1 MPPKKSNNAF
11 TSIRVIGKKAQ
22 RLLQRATQ
30 SEENAPTKKSVK
42 RPPAGKR
49 HDEVIMH
56 LSAQSVVKAGLG
68 ILILAAGTWMFYHLR
83 DKIILLLLATFVAA
97 VIDPSV
103 NRMEQYGIPRGIAI
117 LVHYFLAIFILL
129 FLLLS
134 FIPIIAE
141 QIQGIAIIISSE
153 VDAFLS
159 NPQIDLPLVKDDV
172 NIRMTGLVKSTLQN
186 LNINQFTD
194 ALAQFGQSLSSAAQG
209 GVRFA
214 TRIAGNVVNFFVS
227 MVIVL
232 VLAFFMQIEKEG
244 IIRWARGFFPVDYRT
259 YLDNKFEAM
268 HSKIG
273 QWARGELL
281 LMLTIFALTLVALL
295 ILRMPYALTLAVLA
309 GFCEFIPAVGPFI
322 AAVPAIL
329 IAFTQGGFVMGLV
342 TLGVYYIIQ
351 WCENNLL
358 VPLIMKRAVGLSPIA
373 ILFAM
378 MVGVSFPDTVHPV
391 LGIMLAVPL
400 TTLISIFLEDWR
412 MSGDKSEKAK

>member
-1 MPPKKSNNAF
+1 MSAKKSQNAF

-22 RLLQRATQ
+22 RILQKAKGTD
-30 SEENAPTKKSVK
+30 STSGKKSVK
-42 RPPAGKR
+42 RPAAAKR
-49 HDEVIMH
+49 HDEVVMH
-56 LSAQSVVKAGLG
+56 ISVQSVVRATFG
-68 ILILAAGTWMFYHLR
+68 ILAIAAGTVIVYHLR
-83 DKIILLLLATFVAA
+83 DKLLLLFLATFVAA

-103 NRMEQYGIPRGIAI
+103 DKMERHGFPRGIAI
-117 LVHYFLAIFILL
+117 LVHYFVAIFILL

-141 QIQGIAIIISSE
+141 QIQGIAIIISAE

-159 NPQIDLPLVKDDV
+159 NPQIDLPLVKDDA
-172 NIRMTGLVKSTLQN
+172 NLRLTGLVTSTLQN

-214 TRIAGNVVNFFVS
+214 TRVAGSVVGFFLN

-244 IIRWARGFFPVDYRT
+244 IVQWFRSFFPTDHRT

-309 GFCEFIPAVGPFI
+309 GICEFIPAIGPFI
-322 AAVPAIL
+322 AAVPAVL

-342 TLGVYYIIQ
+342 TMGVYYIIQ

-358 VPLIMKRAVGLSPIA
+358 VPLIMKRAVGRSPIA

-378 MVGVSFPDTVHPV
+378 LVGVSFPDTVHPI
-391 LGIMLAVPL
+391 LGIMLAVPT
-400 TTLISIFLEDWR
+400 TTLIAIFLEDWR
-412 MSGDKSEKAK
+412 MGGKK

>member
-1 MPPKKSNNAF
+1 MPKKKVQQNAF

-22 RLLQRATQ
+22 KLLQRTKEDEEKTAKKTIQKPESKKYEEMAVHISLQ
-30 SEENAPTKKSVK
+30 SIVK
-42 RPPAGKR
+42 GTF
-49 HDEVIMH
+49 
-56 LSAQSVVKAGLG
+56 G
-68 ILILAAGTWMFYHLR
+68 ILAIAMGTWAIYHLR
-83 DKIILLLLATFVAA
+83 HKILLLLLAVFVAA

-103 NRMEQYGIPRGIAI
+103 EKMEQHGIPRGLAI
-117 LVHYFLAIFILL
+117 LVHYFFAIFILL

-141 QIQGIAIIISSE
+141 QIQGIAIIMSSE
-153 VDAFLS
+153 VDTFLS
-159 NPQIDLPLVKDDV
+159 NPRIDLPFIKDDM
-172 NIRMTGLVKSTLQN
+172 NLRMTGLVKSTLQTM
-186 LNINQFTD
+186 NINQFTD
-194 ALAQFGQSLSSAAQG
+194 ALSQFGESLSSAAQG

-214 TRIAGNVVNFFVS
+214 TRIAGSLVNFFVS
-227 MVIVL
+227 MVVVL
-232 VLAFFMQIEKEG
+232 VLAFFMQIEKED
-244 IIRWARGFFPVDYRT
+244 ILHWVRGFFPVNYRS
-259 YLDNKFEAM
+259 YIDNKFEAM
-268 HSKIG
+268 HTKIG

-281 LMLTIFALTLVALL
+281 LMLAIFSLTLIALL

-322 AAVPAIL
+322 AAVPSVL

-342 TLGVYYIIQ
+342 VSGVYYIIQ

-378 MVGVSFPDTVHPV
+378 LVGVSFPNTVHPI

-412 MSGDKSEKAK
+412 KGGKK

>member
-1 MPPKKSNNAF
+1 MPSKKDQNAF

-22 RLLQRATQ
+22 RLLQRAKG
-30 SEENAPTKKSVK
+30 SEPEVTKQLVK
-42 RPPAGKR
+42 RPIHTKA
-49 HDEVIMH
+49 HDEMIMH
-56 LSAQSVVKAGLG
+56 ISVQSVVRAAFG
-68 ILILAAGTWMFYHLR
+68 ILAVAAGTWLVYHLR
-83 DKIILLLLATFVAA
+83 DKILLLFLATFIAA

-103 NRMEQYGIPRGIAI
+103 DKMERHGVPRGIAI
-117 LVHYFLAIFILL
+117 LVHYFFAIFILL

-141 QIQGIAIIISSE
+141 QIQGISIIISAE

-159 NPQIDLPLVKDDV
+159 NPQIDLPLVKDEA
-172 NIRMTGLVKSTLQN
+172 NLRLTGLAKSTLQN

-214 TRIAGNVVNFFVS
+214 TRLAGGVVGFFIS
-227 MVIVL
+227 MIIVL
-232 VLAFFMQIEKEG
+232 VLAFFMQLEKEG
-244 IIRWARGFFPVDYRT
+244 IVQWFRSFFKNDYRV

-281 LMLTIFALTLVALL
+281 LMLTIFSLTLVALL

-309 GFCEFIPAVGPFI
+309 GICEFIPAVGPFI
-322 AAVPAIL
+322 AAVPAVL
-329 IAFTQGGFVMGLV
+329 IAFTQGGFIMGLI
-342 TLGVYYIIQ
+342 TMGVYYIIQ

-378 MVGVSFPDTVHPV
+378 LVGVSFSDTVHPV
-391 LGIMLAVPL
+391 LGIMLAVPT
-400 TTLISIFLEDWR
+400 TTLITIFLEDWR
-412 MSGDKSEKAK
+412 MSGKK

>member
-1 MPPKKSNNAF
+1 MPAKKNQKAF
-11 TSIRVIGKKAQ
+11 TSIRVIGEKAQ
-22 RLLQRATQ
+22 RLLQRAK
-30 SEENAPTKKSVK
+30 APDSSTKKKTVSRPAKVKSYEEMVMHISV
-42 RPPAGKR
+42 
-49 HDEVIMH
+49 
-56 LSAQSVVKAGLG
+56 QSVVRATFG
-68 ILILAAGTWMFYHLR
+68 ILAIIAGTWLVYHLR
-83 DKIILLLLATFVAA
+83 DKILLLLLASFVAA

-103 NRMEQYGIPRGIAI
+103 EKMERHGTPRGIAI
-117 LVHYFLAIFILL
+117 LIHYFFAIFILL

-141 QIQGIAIIISSE
+141 QIQGIAIIISAE

-159 NPQIDLPLVKDDV
+159 NPRIDLPLVKDET
-172 NIRMTGLVKSTLQN
+172 NIRLTGFVKTSLQN

-214 TRIAGNVVNFFVS
+214 TRIAGNVMNFLVRTI
-227 MVIVL
+227 IVL

-244 IIRWARGFFPVDYRT
+244 ILHWFRGFFRSDYRV

-281 LMLTIFALTLVALL
+281 LMVTIFALTLIALL
-295 ILRMPYALTLAVLA
+295 ILGMPYALTLAVLA
-309 GFCEFIPAVGPFI
+309 GICEFIPAVGPFI
-322 AAVPAIL
+322 AAVPAVL

-342 TLGVYYIIQ
+342 TMGVYYIIQ

-378 MVGVSFPDTVHPV
+378 LVGVSFPDTVHPI
-391 LGIMLAVPL
+391 LGVMLAVPT
-400 TTLISIFLEDWR
+400 TTLITIFLEDWR
-412 MSGDKSEKAK
+412 MGGKK

>member
-1 MPPKKSNNAF
+1 MPKKKEQNAF

-22 RLLQRATQ
+22 RLLQRTKDTGQ
-30 SEENAPTKKSVK
+30 DAPKKSVK
-42 RPPAGKR
+42 IPETKK
-49 HDEVIMH
+49 HEEVVMH
-56 LSAQSVVKAGLG
+56 VSLQSIVKAAFG
-68 ILILAAGTWMFYHLR
+68 ILAIAIGTWGIYHLR
-83 DKIILLLLATFVAA
+83 HKILLLLLAVFVAA

-103 NRMEQYGIPRGIAI
+103 EKMEQYGIPRGLAI
-117 LVHYFLAIFILL
+117 LVHYFFAIFILL

-153 VDAFLS
+153 VDTFLS
-159 NPQIDLPLVKDDV
+159 NPHIDLPFVKEEV
-172 NIRMTGLVKSTLQN
+172 NIRMTGLAKSTLQTMD
-186 LNINQFTD
+186 INQFTD
-194 ALAQFGQSLSSAAQG
+194 ALSQFGQSLSSAAQG

-214 TRIAGNVVNFFVS
+214 TRIAGGLVNFFVS
-227 MVIVL
+227 MIIVL

-244 IIRWARGFFPVDYRT
+244 ILKWVRSFFPTDYRV
-259 YLDNKFEAM
+259 YIDDKFEAM
-268 HSKIG
+268 HTKIG

-281 LMLTIFALTLVALL
+281 LMLAIFSLTLIALL

-309 GFCEFIPAVGPFI
+309 GFCEFIPAIGPFI
-322 AAVPAIL
+322 AAVPSVL

-342 TLGVYYIIQ
+342 VAGVYYIIQ

-378 MVGVSFPDTVHPV
+378 LVGVSFPDTIHPV
-391 LGIMLAVPL
+391 LGVMLAVPT

-412 MSGDKSEKAK
+412 KGGKK

>member
-1 MPPKKSNNAF
+1 
-11 TSIRVIGKKAQ
+11 
-22 RLLQRATQ
+22 
-30 SEENAPTKKSVK
+30 
-42 RPPAGKR
+42 
-49 HDEVIMH
+49 
-56 LSAQSVVKAGLG
+56 
-68 ILILAAGTWMFYHLR
+68 
-83 DKIILLLLATFVAA
+83 
-97 VIDPSV
+97 
-103 NRMEQYGIPRGIAI
+103 MERGGIPRGIAI
-117 LVHYFLAIFILL
+117 LIHYFFAIFILL
-129 FLLLS
+129 FLLFS

-141 QIQGIAIIISSE
+141 QIQGISIIISAE

-159 NPQIDLPLVKDDV
+159 NPQIDLPLVKDEA
-172 NIRMTGLVKSTLQN
+172 NLRLTGLAKSTLQN

-194 ALAQFGQSLSSAAQG
+194 ALAQFGQSLSTAAQG

-214 TRIAGNVVNFFVS
+214 TRVAGGVVGFFIS
-227 MVIVL
+227 MIIVL

-244 IIRWARGFFPVDYRT
+244 IIQWFRSFFPSNYRI

-309 GFCEFIPAVGPFI
+309 GICEFIPAIGPFI
-322 AAVPAIL
+322 AAVPAVL
-329 IAFTQGGFVMGLV
+329 IAFTQGGFVMGMV
-342 TLGVYYIIQ
+342 TIGVYYIIQ

-378 MVGVSFPDTVHPV
+378 LVGVSFPDTIHPV
-391 LGIMLAVPL
+391 LGIMLAVPT
-400 TTLISIFLEDWR
+400 TTLITIFLEDWR
-412 MSGDKSEKAK
+412 MGGKK

>member
-1 MPPKKSNNAF
+1 MPPKKSQPNAF
-11 TSIRVIGKKAQ
+11 TSIRVIGKRAQ
-22 RLLQRATQ
+22 RLLQRAKG
-30 SEENAPTKKSVK
+30 EVEAPKKKSVQ
-42 RPPAGKR
+42 RPAAQKK
-49 HDEVIMH
+49 HDEIIMH
-56 LSAQSVVKAGLG
+56 VSVQSVFRAGLG
-68 ILILAAGTWMFYHLR
+68 ILALIACTWMVYHLR
-83 DKIILLLLATFVAA
+83 EKIILLMLAMFVAA

-103 NRMEQYGIPRGIAI
+103 ERMEQFGIPRGIAI
-117 LVHYFLAIFILL
+117 LIHYFFAIFILL

-141 QIQGIAIIISSE
+141 QIQGIAVIISSE

-159 NPQIDLPLVKDDV
+159 NPQIHLPLIKDDT
-172 NIRMTGLVKSTLQN
+172 NLRLTGLVKSTLQN
-186 LNINQFTD
+186 LNINQFAD
-194 ALAQFGQSLSSAAQG
+194 ALSQFGESLSSAAQG

-214 TRIAGNVVNFFVS
+214 TRIAGSVLNFFVS
-227 MVIVL
+227 MIIVL

-244 IIRWARGFFPVDYRT
+244 IVRWGRGFFPPEYRT

-342 TLGVYYIIQ
+342 TAGVYYIIQ

-378 MVGVSFPDTVHPV
+378 MVGVSFPNTLHPV
-391 LGIMLAVPL
+391 LGIMLAVPT

-412 MSGDKSEKAK
+412 MSGKK

>member
-1 MPPKKSNNAF
+1 MPAKKSQNAF
-11 TSIRVIGKKAQ
+11 TSMRVIGKKAQ
-22 RLLQRATQ
+22 RLLQRAKNSDQ
-30 SEENAPTKKSVK
+30 SSSKKSVR
-42 RPPAGKR
+42 RPSPAKR
-49 HDEVIMH
+49 HDEVVMH
-56 LSAQSVVKAGLG
+56 ISVQSVIRAAFG
-68 ILILAAGTWMFYHLR
+68 ILAIAAGTILVYHLR
-83 DKIILLLLATFVAA
+83 DKILLLLLAAFIAA

-103 NRMEQYGIPRGIAI
+103 DQMERRGFPRGIAI
-117 LVHYFLAIFILL
+117 LVHYFFAIFILL

-141 QIQGIAIIISSE
+141 QIQGIAIIISAE

-159 NPQIDLPLVKDDV
+159 NPKIDLPLVKDDV
-172 NIRMTGLVKSTLQN
+172 NVRLTGLVNSTLQN

-214 TRIAGNVVNFFVS
+214 TRVAGNVVNFFIS
-227 MVIVL
+227 MLIVL

-244 IIRWARGFFPVDYRT
+244 IIRWFRSFFPVDYRV

-281 LMLTIFALTLVALL
+281 LMLTIFSLTLVALL

-309 GFCEFIPAVGPFI
+309 GICEFIPAIGPFI
-322 AAVPAIL
+322 AAVPAVL

-342 TLGVYYIIQ
+342 TMGVYYIIQ

-378 MVGVSFPDTVHPV
+378 LVGVSFPDTVHPV
-391 LGIMLAVPL
+391 LGIMLAVPT
-400 TTLISIFLEDWR
+400 TTLITIFLEDWR
-412 MSGDKSEKAK
+412 IGGKK

>member
-1 MPPKKSNNAF
+1 MPAKKQPNAF

-22 RLLQRATQ
+22 HILQKAKGGKNEKTKRAVQ
-30 SEENAPTKKSVK
+30 
-42 RPPAGKR
+42 RPAIAKR
-49 HDEVIMH
+49 HDEIVMH
-56 LSAQSVVKAGLG
+56 ISVQSVVRATFG
-68 ILILAAGTWMFYHLR
+68 ILAIAAGTVLVYHLR
-83 DKIILLLLATFVAA
+83 DKLILLFLATFIAA

-103 NRMEQYGIPRGIAI
+103 DKMQRHGFPRGIAI
-117 LVHYFLAIFILL
+117 LVHYFFAIFILL

-141 QIQGIAIIISSE
+141 QIQGIAIIISAE

-159 NPQIDLPLVKDDV
+159 NPRIDLPLVKDDV
-172 NIRMTGLVKSTLQN
+172 NFRLTGFVKSTLQN

-214 TRIAGNVVNFFVS
+214 TRVAGSVVGFFLN

-244 IIRWARGFFPVDYRT
+244 IIQWLRSFFPANYRI

-309 GFCEFIPAVGPFI
+309 GICEFIPAIGPFI
-322 AAVPAIL
+322 AAVPAVL
-329 IAFTQGGFVMGLV
+329 IAFTQGGFVMGMV
-342 TLGVYYIIQ
+342 TMGVYYIIQ

-378 MVGVSFPDTVHPV
+378 LVGVSFPNTVHPI
-391 LGIMLAVPL
+391 LGIMLAVPT
-400 TTLISIFLEDWR
+400 TTLITIFLEDWR
-412 MSGDKSEKAK
+412 MGGKK

>member
-1 MPPKKSNNAF
+1 MTKKKNTDAF

-22 RLLQRATQ
+22 RILQRAKSSGSAT
-30 SEENAPTKKSVK
+30 PKTSVK
-42 RPPAGKR
+42 RPSSPK
-49 HDEVIMH
+49 HEEVVMH
-56 LSAQSVVKAGLG
+56 VSAQSVVKAAFG
-68 ILILAAGTWMFYHLR
+68 ILLLAAGTWMVYHLR
-83 DKIILLLLATFVAA
+83 DKIILLFLAVFVAA
-97 VIDPSV
+97 VIDPTV
-103 NRMEQYGIPRGIAI
+103 DTLQRNGIPRGIAI
-117 LVHYFLAIFILL
+117 LIHYFFAIFILL

-141 QIQGIAIIISSE
+141 QIQGIAVIISTE
-153 VDAFLS
+153 VDRFLS
-159 NPQIDLPLVKDDV
+159 NPTIDLPFVKEDV
-172 NIRMTGLVKSTLQN
+172 NLRMTGLVKSTLQTM
-186 LNINQFTD
+186 NINEFTD

-214 TRIAGNVVNFFVS
+214 TRIAGGLVNFFVS
-227 MVIVL
+227 SIVVL

-244 IIRWARGFFPVDYRT
+244 ILRWFRSFFHSNYRT

-295 ILRMPYALTLAVLA
+295 ILRMPYALTLALLA
-309 GFCEFIPAVGPFI
+309 GICEFIPAVGPFI
-322 AAVPAIL
+322 AAIPAVL
-329 IAFTQGGFVMGLV
+329 IAFTQGGFIMGLV
-342 TLGVYYIIQ
+342 TIGVYYIIQ

-378 MVGVSFPDTVHPV
+378 LVGVSFPDTIHPI
-391 LGIMLAVPL
+391 LGVMLAVPT

-412 MSGDKSEKAK
+412 TGGKK

>member
-1 MPPKKSNNAF
+1 MPSKKDQNAF

-22 RLLQRATQ
+22 RLLQRAKG
-30 SEENAPTKKSVK
+30 SEPEVTKQLVK
-42 RPPAGKR
+42 RPIHTKA
-49 HDEVIMH
+49 HNEMIMH
-56 LSAQSVVKAGLG
+56 ISVQSVVRAAFG
-68 ILILAAGTWMFYHLR
+68 ILAVAAGTWLVYHLR
-83 DKIILLLLATFVAA
+83 DKILLLLLATFIAA

-103 NRMEQYGIPRGIAI
+103 DKMERHGVPRGIAI
-117 LVHYFLAIFILL
+117 LVHYFFAIFILL

-141 QIQGIAIIISSE
+141 QIQGISIIISAE

-159 NPQIDLPLVKDDV
+159 NPQIDLPLVKEEA
-172 NIRMTGLVKSTLQN
+172 NLRLTGLAKSTLQN

-214 TRIAGNVVNFFVS
+214 TRLAGGVVGFFIS
-227 MVIVL
+227 MIIVL
-232 VLAFFMQIEKEG
+232 VLAFFMQLEKEG
-244 IIRWARGFFPVDYRT
+244 IVQWFRSFFKSDYRV

-281 LMLTIFALTLVALL
+281 LMLTIFSLTLVALL

-309 GFCEFIPAVGPFI
+309 GICEFIPAVGPFI
-322 AAVPAIL
+322 AAVPAVL
-329 IAFTQGGFVMGLV
+329 IAFTQGGFIMGLI
-342 TLGVYYIIQ
+342 TMGVYYIIQ

-378 MVGVSFPDTVHPV
+378 LVGVSFSDTIHPV
-391 LGIMLAVPL
+391 LGIMLAVPT
-400 TTLISIFLEDWR
+400 TTLITIFLEDWR
-412 MSGDKSEKAK
+412 MSGKK

>member
-1 MPPKKSNNAF
+1 MPSKKNPNAF

-22 RLLQRATQ
+22 RLLQRAKDSDQGT
-30 SEENAPTKKSVK
+30 TKKAVK
-42 RPPAGKR
+42 RPSTHKS
-49 HDEVIMH
+49 HDEVVMH
-56 LSAQSVVKAGLG
+56 ISTQSVVRAAFG
-68 ILILAAGTWMFYHLR
+68 ILAVAAGTLLVYILR
-83 DKIILLLLATFVAA
+83 DKILLLFLAAFVAA

-103 NRMEQYGIPRGIAI
+103 DKMERHGVPRGIAI
-117 LVHYFLAIFILL
+117 LLHYFLAIFILL

-141 QIQGIAIIISSE
+141 QIQGISIIISAE
-153 VDAFLS
+153 VDAFFS
-159 NPQIDLPLVKDDV
+159 IPQIDLPLVKDEA
-172 NIRMTGLVKSTLQN
+172 NLRLTGLAKSTLQN

-214 TRIAGNVVNFFVS
+214 TRLAGGVFGFFIN
-227 MVIVL
+227 MIIVL

-244 IIRWARGFFPVDYRT
+244 IVQWFRSFFPADHRVYV
-259 YLDNKFEAM
+259 DNKFEAM

-281 LMLTIFALTLVALL
+281 LMLTIFSLTLVALL

-309 GFCEFIPAVGPFI
+309 GICEFIPAIGPFI
-322 AAVPAIL
+322 AAVPAVL
-329 IAFTQGGFVMGLV
+329 IAFTQGGFIMGMV
-342 TLGVYYIIQ
+342 TMGVYYIIQ

-378 MVGVSFPDTVHPV
+378 LVGVSFPDTVHPV
-391 LGIMLAVPL
+391 LGIMLAVPT
-400 TTLISIFLEDWR
+400 TTLITIFLEDWR
-412 MSGDKSEKAK
+412 MGGKK

>member
-1 MPPKKSNNAF
+1 MH
-11 TSIRVIGKKAQ
+11 I
-22 RLLQRATQ
+22 
-30 SEENAPTKKSVK
+30 SV
-42 RPPAGKR
+42 
-49 HDEVIMH
+49 
-56 LSAQSVVKAGLG
+56 QSVVRAAFG
-68 ILILAAGTWMFYHLR
+68 ILAVAAGTLLVYHLR
-83 DKIILLLLATFVAA
+83 DKILLLFLATFIAA

-103 NRMEQYGIPRGIAI
+103 EKMERHGIPRGIAV
-117 LVHYFLAIFILL
+117 LAHYFLAIFILL

-141 QIQGIAIIISSE
+141 QIQGISIIISAE
-153 VDAFLS
+153 VDTFLS
-159 NPQIDLPLVKDDV
+159 NPQIDLPLVKDEV
-172 NIRMTGLVKSTLQN
+172 NFRLTGLAKTTLQN

-194 ALAQFGQSLSSAAQG
+194 ALAQFGQSLSTAAQG
-209 GVRFA
+209 SVRFA
-214 TRIAGNVVNFFVS
+214 TRVAGSVVGFFIS
-227 MVIVL
+227 MIIVL

-244 IIRWARGFFPVDYRT
+244 ILKWFRSFFPANYRV

-309 GFCEFIPAVGPFI
+309 GICEFIPAIGPFI
-322 AAVPAIL
+322 AAVPAVL
-329 IAFTQGGFVMGLV
+329 IAFTQGGFAMGLV
-342 TLGVYYIIQ
+342 TMGVYYIIQ

-378 MVGVSFPDTVHPV
+378 LVGVSFPDTVHPV
-391 LGIMLAVPL
+391 LGIMLAVPT
-400 TTLISIFLEDWR
+400 TTLITIFLEDWR
-412 MSGDKSEKAK
+412 KGGKK